1 MSQKSK
7 ITIGVIVSIALVAGI
22 GGAFMMQ
29 SDQVSQPAVVVDKQQ
44 DKPMLVDD
52 QAKQN
57 QIEKEQAESSQA
69 GVEDIEVITVSTLY
83 REMLPD
89 EVIDEAKYAIIGKV
103 AKLQP
108 MRIEMPDDNDQD
120 EVHTIVTL
128 KVKEDL
134 FDNYPLKK
142 IQFRVQGGEA
152 SGLRM
157 IAEDGP
163 AFQKGEVVL
172 VFLGMGEEQEYPFGD
187 ELYLIAGEQGVFDYL
202 EINEKIQ
209 DRFLNKEY
217 DQKDLIKMVK
227 KEKGSK

>member
-29 SDQVSQPAVVVDKQQ
+29 SEQVSETAVVVEKQQ
-44 DKPMLVDD
+44 DKPMLIDD

-57 QIEKEQAESSQA
+57 QLEKEQAGSQ
-69 GVEDIEVITVSTLY
+69 DIEVITVSTLY
-83 REMLPD
+83 REMLPE
-89 EVIDEAKYAIIGKV
+89 EVIDEATYAIIGKV
-103 AKLQP
+103 TKLQP
-108 MRIEMPDDNDQD
+108 VRIEMPDNNDQD

-142 IQFRVQGGEA
+142 IQFRVQGGES

-163 AFQKGEVVL
+163 AFEKGEVVL

-202 EINEKIQ
+202 EVNEKIQ